1 MDNYSDSYQNGGG
14 RRDTDFQKLA
24 QNIGTNIQKILQ
36 NVSSMSRMIN
46 QIGSPQDN
54 QQLQNQLHQIQ
65 HYTGQLAKDTS
76 TDLHSL
82 SNGISTLS
90 QSEQRQ
96 WRLQKERLH
105 NDFTK
110 ALNSFQAAQRTAAQK
125 EKETIKAAK
134 REKGMGGLAGPGGQ
148 EPLVDIE
155 GQSQEQQQRHQ
166 QMLIQE
172 EHDIEQLQ
180 ERERAVRQ
188 LESDILDVN
197 TIFKDLAT
205 LVHDQGEVIDSIEA
219 NVESTQVRVQ
229 EGTEQLRQ
237 AETYKNKARKKK
249 FILAIILVI
258 VLAIIIGI
266 IAWQAN

>member
-1 MDNYSDSYQNGGG
+1 MENYSDSYQNGGG

-46 QIGSPQDN
+46 QIGSSQDN

-76 TDLHSL
+76 KDLHSL
-82 SNGISTLS
+82 SDGVSTLS

-125 EKETIKAAK
+125 EKEAIKAAK
-134 REKGMGGLAGPGGQ
+134 KNQ
-148 EPLVDIE
+148 EWVV
-155 GQSQEQQQRHQ
+155 
-166 QMLIQE
+166 
-172 EHDIEQLQ
+172 LQ
-180 ERERAVRQ
+180 
-188 LESDILDVN
+188 
-197 TIFKDLAT
+197 
-205 LVHDQGEVIDSIEA
+205 
-219 NVESTQVRVQ
+219 VQ
-229 EGTEQLRQ
+229 E
-237 AETYKNKARKKK
+237 AKETLLKLKKVKVRKNNKNVSKC
-249 FILAIILVI
+249 
-258 VLAIIIGI
+258 
-266 IAWQAN
+266 